1 MLQELP
7 DVRPPLWPRGKTA
20 LLNSKYGLPLLD
32 RALSPP
38 DKTRKLNYLDAK
50 LTNADLF
57 HILGAGFKVSDVDWF
72 SIQHSRLHFYLN
84 FIFQ

>member
-1 MLQELP
+1 MGFLCRTVHFL
-7 DVRPPLWPRGKTA
+7 
-20 LLNSKYGLPLLD
+20 
-32 RALSPP
+32 PP

-57 HILGAGFKVSDVDWF
+57 HVLGAGFKALDVHWF
-72 SIQHSRLHFYLN
+72 LTQHAAILFYLN

>member
-32 RALSPP
+32 RALSPS

-50 LTNADLF
+50 LTNADFF
-57 HILGAGFKVSDVDWF
+57 HTGFKVSDVDWF
-72 SIQHSRLHFYLN
+72 SIQHRRLNFYLN